1 MTHNLNTP
9 NKQWLMYLNTL
20 SSISGDDL
28 TIKPDT
34 RRNLLLEVSGNNNI
48 FIKKGTTSYNLTNL
62 IRGDASFSNVDVS
75 QNLNPLIS
83 TITQATG
90 TGGTVTISG
99 GYIIHSFRTPGSSS
113 FIPAFSGNVE
123 VLLVGGGGGGGGSL
137 GGGGGGG
144 GVIYMPSVS
153 VTSGTSYPV
162 VVGAGGLPG
171 NNGIASRVFDASAA
185 GGGTSGI
192 HDSGIGTAGG
202 SGGGAPSNNSILNQ
216 GGASSGNSLGPNSGF
231 IYGNRGGN
239 MTTTRTILNSGP
251 SRAAGGGG
259 AGGQVVDTDPNITGD
274 TGQIGA
280 GSGGVGITNSILGTM
295 YYWGGGGGGGAS
307 SNQLGGWGGL
317 GGGGGGGGASG
328 GGFGGGLAF
337 TSGANGSST
346 NGGNGG
352 ANTGGGGGG
361 GNFSQQGGTGGSGIV
376 VIRYLQTRTITTSS
390 LGLPSKIWGNAY
402 INNINVTNMSVSE
415 TISNV
420 RQIIIPQLA
429 NNTSLGNSSNIWN
442 KAFIRDLSGISSIN
456 GRNWPVIGPRGA
468 PGQNG
473 TPGGPGPPGPPGLN
487 STTPGPPGPVGPTG
501 PQGPT
506 GALGVSLTATLTDIS
521 NFRIIT
527 NRRIYQEISGGI
539 NDLSWSAVNGYYGLA
554 KDAYPSLNPSS
565 SGVLAVRTWKV
576 ISSPLGS
583 NFPFYRNCWS
593 PELRIFVFIYGS
605 SIAIS
610 SNGISWS
617 LIANNLPNTA
627 NTYWGNICWSPQL
640 KIFLAVGETSP
651 GSPALMRS
659 PDGVI
664 WSDSTFTHSPASQAT
679 HHKWH
684 SVCWSPELRIFVA
697 VGFSGLIQL
706 SNKSAYIASSSDGIN
721 WQPLYTYFIELRDVC
736 WSPELRIFIAVGNGV
751 ILRSTNGITWIND
764 NRYQVYPSQYAIICW
779 SSQLGIFVLG
789 DRSTIVQSGIHTS
802 SDGITWTNRN
812 IPTSAS
818 NNDPICIVWSP
829 QLGIFFVSCNN
840 NFQLISKDGINW
852 EAIAIS
858 SMVGSPVDWFS
869 WSPELGIFC
878 GGSGYNVFLSSLKG
892 RPPTSYNV
900 FDNTY
905 TITSD
910 NAGTTGWT
918 YNAWTNDA
926 SIGLDS
932 TSSYSVAVNLGG
944 DLAIATTIN
953 NVSFQAFASSGT
965 NFSIVGGPG
974 VATSTN
980 NNISGA
986 SRNLAND
993 FIYGSNIYTV
1003 TLTNL
1008 IPGQK
1013 YQTTFFS
1020 LAWDAGGS
1028 TARNQTFSTTP
1039 SNSILINP
1047 NIYGLNNGIVIKYTF
1062 IAGADTQVFTI
1073 TASGASGYTFHFYAL
1088 ANRLVGSNIS
1098 TNSINENGIWD
1109 FSNINVRYLSVNNIN
1124 VVSDDRLKHNEVA
1137 ITNGL
1142 DVIDRLTPK
1151 FYQKTQVLL
1160 DASYNGDL
1168 NGYAWSYEAGLIAQ
1182 EVLQISDLSYVVG
1195 GGDYYEQTYN
1205 LITQTN
1211 EISYNYIEPS
1221 ANNYELSNN
1230 YYQQRANNYE
1240 VSYNLI
1246 AQAYNLNYN
1255 SVFVYGLAAI
1265 KELHAKV
1272 KAQDSSILNR
1282 QAIINSLI
1290 TRIEALE
1297 SVKQDV
1303 SNNIL

>member
-1 MTHNLNTP
+1 MSLHNLNTP

-48 FIKKGTTSYNLTNL
+48 FIKKGDISYNLTNY
-62 IRGDASFSNVDVS
+62 ITGDASFSNVDVS

-99 GYIIHSFRTPGSSS
+99 EYIIHSFTTLGPSS

-123 VLLVGGGGGGGGSL
+123 VLLVGGGGGGGRSL

-162 VVGAGGLPG
+162 VVGDGGPSG
-171 NNGIASRVFDASAA
+171 SNGEASSVFDANAA

-192 HDSGIGTAGG
+192 HDNGIGTAGG

-259 AGGQVVDTDPNITGD
+259 AGGQVVDTDSNIIGD

-307 SNQLGGWGGL
+307 SEQLGGWGGL

-361 GNFSQQGGTGGSGIV
+361 GNYNHLGGTGGSGIV

-468 PGQNG
+468 
-473 TPGGPGPPGPPGLN
+473 TGLEGLA

-501 PQGPT
+501 IQGPA

-521 NFRIIT
+521 NFRITT
-527 NRRIYQEISGGI
+527 NRRIYQNISGDI
-539 NDLSWSAVNGYYGLA
+539 NWNAVNGYYGLA
-554 KDAYPSLNPSS
+554 KDAYPSLNPYS
-565 SGVLAVRTWKV
+565 SGELAVSTW
-576 ISSPLGS
+576 IPRLTEPSWIWTGLSQL
-583 NFPFYRNCWS
+583 RWS
-593 PELRIFVFIYGS
+593 I
-605 SIAIS
+605 
-610 SNGISWS
+610 
-617 LIANNLPNTA
+617 
-627 NTYWGNICWSPQL
+627 
-640 KIFLAVGETSP
+640 
-651 GSPALMRS
+651 
-659 PDGVI
+659 
-664 WSDSTFTHSPASQAT
+664 
-679 HHKWH
+679 
-684 SVCWSPELRIFVA
+684 VCWSPYLGLFASLASGTDGSTIYKSMWSLDAHYWNEGQGVDYNDTNWTSICWSQEKYMFVAVGNSGSRRLAYSYNGKKWFQWFNEAIIPLPTNNWSSICWSSELRIFVA
-697 VGFSGLIQL
+697 VADGGGTNRVATGGATGIENWTSYVPVSENNRWTSVCWSAELGIFVAVAREGTNRVMTSITGYSWSLIPVSTPSTWSSICWSKELGIFVAVATSGSFNVMTSNNGIEWRAISSGIDSSWNSVCWSEQL
-706 SNKSAYIASSSDGIN
+706 KVFVAVAGNGINRVMSSSNGIN
-721 WQPLYTYFIELRDVC
+721 WIARTAAQANNWMSIC
-736 WSPELRIFIAVGNGV
+736 WSPELGLFVAV
-751 ILRSTNGITWIND
+751 ST
-764 NRYQVYPSQYAIICW
+764 
-779 SSQLGIFVLG
+779 
-789 DRSTIVQSGIHTS
+789 
-802 SDGITWTNRN
+802 DGTNRSMR
-812 IPTSAS
+812 TSFKS
-818 NNDPICIVWSP
+818 
-829 QLGIFFVSCNN
+829 
-840 NFQLISKDGINW
+840 
-852 EAIAIS
+852 
-858 SMVGSPVDWFS
+858 
-869 WSPELGIFC
+869 
-878 GGSGYNVFLSSLKG
+878 
-892 RPPTSYNV
+892 RPPTSYNIFNRV
-900 FDNTY
+900 QTDYY
-905 TITSD
+905 T
-910 NAGTTGWT
+910 NG
-918 YNAWTNDA
+918 
-926 SIGLDS
+926 
-932 TSSYSVAVNLGG
+932 
-944 DLAIATTIN
+944 
-953 NVSFQAFASSGT
+953 F
-965 NFSIVGGPG
+965 
-974 VATSTN
+974 
-980 NNISGA
+980 
-986 SRNLAND
+986 
-993 FIYGSNIYTV
+993 
-1003 TLTNL
+1003 
-1008 IPGQK
+1008 
-1013 YQTTFFS
+1013 
-1020 LAWDAGGS
+1020 
-1028 TARNQTFSTTP
+1028 
-1039 SNSILINP
+1039 
-1047 NIYGLNNGIVIKYTF
+1047 NGIDET
-1062 IAGADTQVFTI
+1062 
-1073 TASGASGYTFHFYAL
+1073 
-1088 ANRLVGSNIS
+1088 
-1098 TNSINENGIWD
+1098 GIWN
-1109 FSNINVRYLSVNNIN
+1109 FLNINVTTLYVNNVYIG
-1124 VVSDDRLKHNEVA
+1124 SDDRLKHNEVV

-1142 DVIDRLTPK
+1142 EIIEKLTPK

-1168 NGYAWSYEAGLIAQ
+1168 SGHAWSYEAGLIAQ

-1195 GGDYYEQTYN
+1195 GGDYYEQTYIYN
-1205 LITQTN
+1205 RQTN
-1211 EISYNYIEPS
+1211 DLSANNYEVS
-1221 ANNYELSNN
+1221 NNNYELSNN

-1240 VSYNLI
+1240 ISYNLI

-1272 KAQDSSILNR
+1272 KAKEISILNR
-1282 QAIINSLI
+1282 QAIINNLI

-1297 SVKQDV
+1297 S
-1303 SNNIL
+1303 NNIL